1 MLTHGYW
8 QQQRRCRVQSADL
21 QQRMHMLN
29 TDVVAQLGCKGKKVA
44 SELRFM
50 GRFLSDNCHGL
61 IADVTITTADNHAA
75 HGVAKV
81 ISGGTC
87 RLLAIW

>member
-1 MLTHGYW
+1 
-8 QQQRRCRVQSADL
+8 
-21 QQRMHMLN
+21 MHMLN
-29 TDVVAQLGCKGKKVA
+29 ADVAARLGCKGKKVA

-50 GRFLSDNCHGL
+50 GCSLSDNRHGL
-61 IADVTITTADNHAA
+61 VADATITTASDHAA

-81 ISGGTC
+81 MSGGTC